1 MRERREVIEVPPGRE
16 GGGAGRAGRSAHG
29 EGCGNAA
36 WVQRG
41 RCDATSVVGCR
52 CARETPACIAAV
64 GFRCVRA
71 TPTWSAAVGFR
82 CVHETRD
89 ASMERKTF
97 RDASMDRTPQ
107 SVCALRGVYGGST
120 LLYARSHPR
129 VIAEYDTLC
138 ESIAGPPA
146 PMMLARRHERHFQCT
161 GREAENGRQQSVY
174 SLKDSV

>member
-71 TPTWSAAVGFR
+71 NANVER
-82 CVHETRD
+82 CGGVSMRARD
-89 ASMERKTF
+89 ARREHGAQDISRREHGSHSTECVRASGRVWWEHVVVCTF
-97 RDASMDRTPQ
+97 SP
-107 SVCALRGVYGGST
+107 SCHCY
-120 LLYARSHPR
+120 
-129 VIAEYDTLC
+129 EYDTLC

-161 GREAENGRQQSVY
+161 GREAENGRQQSV
-174 SLKDSV
+174 